1 MTTNPLYAAVYKERF
16 SSTWWVTTRPEV
28 DSTFMQGVR
37 RRALSEA
44 LDGHDDE
51 LEEAV

>member
-1 MTTNPLYAAVYKERF
+1 MTSDPPYAALLEERF
-16 SSTWWVTTRPEV
+16 SSTWWVTTRSEDV

-44 LDGHDDE
+44 LEDAPE
-51 LEEAV
+51 TEEVA

>member
-1 MTTNPLYAAVYKERF
+1 MNAGPLYAALLKERF
-16 SSTWWVTTRPEV
+16 SSTWWVTTRPEDL

-44 LDGHDDE
+44 LEDAPE
-51 LEEAV
+51 TEEVA